1 MFVLTLTNF
10 GHPICVS
17 KDRNY
22 LVDKRD
28 RIISRFA
35 NDFYKY
41 LEENEIPKDY
51 NFITLI
57 EKLESSLSQD
67 NSNSLE
73 NLQQALKVMT
83 LISNDLKFDLANTVF
98 SGRVNFYK
106 TDAGAIVIRMDSFF
120 RKIAQFKKD
129 TNHLS
134 EETKRFLLYMIEKN
148 CFSFDIVACEFGDY
162 LL

>member
-10 GHPICVS
+10 GYPICVS
-17 KDRNY
+17 KDPNY
-22 LVDKRD
+22 LQDKRD
-28 RIISRFA
+28 RLIGRFA

-51 NFITLI
+51 DFITLL
-57 EKLESSLSQD
+57 EKLESSLSKD
-67 NSNSLE
+67 NSNNLE
-73 NLQQALKVMT
+73 NLQQSLKIMT
-83 LISNDLKFDLANTVF
+83 LISNDFKFDLANTVF

-106 TDAGAIVIRMDSFF
+106 TDANAIVISMNSFF
-120 RKIAQFKKD
+120 RMIAKFKKD

-134 EETKRFLLYMIEKN
+134 EETKRFLLYIIEKN
-148 CFSFDIVACEFGDY
+148 CFCFDIVSCEFGDY